1 MLGVAERQAGL
12 NPSQEDQLRGLR
24 GLRGRNRV
32 VVYSTKTSQ
41 QA

>member
-24 GLRGRNRV
+24 GRNRV